1 MEAQIMSTRVIPW
14 TIEISNLATKLRVGI
29 WDHEREFQPICID
42 LSIRAITS
50 AFPQSIE
57 DCLDYQPICHW
68 ITDEWPK
75 QAHTPLLETK
85 LCELMHFVFAF
96 DARIEWID
104 AAISKPNAIAEARG
118 VGVRMAIARGDHELT
133 FGFQESFVNKNISYC
148 NSVVSHTFSRQ
159 KFVS

>member
-1 MEAQIMSTRVIPW
+1 MSTRVIPW

-29 WDHEREFQPICID
+29 WDHEREFQPIRVD

-50 AFPQSIE
+50 VAPQSIE

-68 ITDEWPK
+68 ITAEWPK
-75 QAHTPLLETK
+75 QVHTPLLETK
-85 LCELMHFVFAF
+85 LCELMHFVFDF

-118 VGVRMAIARGDHELT
+118 VGVRMAIARGDHEST
-133 FGFQESFVNKNISYC
+133 FGFQASSVNENISYC
-148 NSVVSHTFSRQ
+148 HSVASELLQ
-159 KFVS
+159 K